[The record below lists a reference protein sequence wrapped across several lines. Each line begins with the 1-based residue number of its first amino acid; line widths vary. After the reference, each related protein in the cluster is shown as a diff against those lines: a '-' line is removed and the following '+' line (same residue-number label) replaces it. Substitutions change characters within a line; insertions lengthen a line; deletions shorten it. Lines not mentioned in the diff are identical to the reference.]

1 MKEITSE
8 NKLKEVLCELI
19 DDSNI
24 SPMDV
29 ARKLD
34 WTKSKIYRVLKQ
46 NEDGNTNKSSTL
58 NISDTIKVVNALGC
72 SISIKKKK
80 GVKIWLVLMNRIP

>member
-80 GVKIWLVLMNRIP
+80 GVKI